1 MQLCSNLVAWLRVSY
16 CCKMPVNER
25 RAHVQATAYLN
36 KLPDRLT
43 AEDRVLVV
51 DPMLATGKGPL
62 IPDQVL
68 LPRLPSIR

>member
-1 MQLCSNLVAWLRVSY
+1 MAGCKLLLRDAEI
-16 CCKMPVNER
+16 ER

-36 KLPDRLT
+36 KLPERFT

-51 DPMLATGKGPL
+51 DPMLATGKPLL

-68 LPRLPSIR
+68 LP